1 MMELEES
8 QLSLCDKEFVDKD
21 YEGREADLIYRV
33 SREADEEIYIFIL
46 QELQSTVDYT
56 MIFRI
61 LIYVVNNLL
70 RHFLDTDKEE
80 REKKEFR
87 KKLELADAVRMAY
100 ERIQLLDGQEKE
112 EFHNW
117 AGNGVDDMAFKY
129 NIIKAFE
136 DERAEGKAESII
148 ELLEEP
154 GDVSPDLRETIM
166 AQKDIAVLKAWHKKA
181 ARVESVEEFC
191 AFIEE

>member
-1 MMELEES
+1 
-8 QLSLCDKEFVDKD
+8 
-21 YEGREADLIYRV
+21 
-33 SREADEEIYIFIL
+33 
-46 QELQSTVDYT
+46 

-117 AGNGVDDMAFKY
+117 VRNILLSICGNREAVVEQILNWVGNGVDDMAFKY

-136 DERAEGKAESII
+136 DERAEGIVVGKTEGKAEFVI
-148 ELLEEP
+148 ELLEEL
-154 GDVSPDLRETIM
+154 GDVPSDLRETIL

-191 AFIEE
+191 AFIEKY